1 MLELL
6 FSLIAGMLTVLAPC
20 VLPLLPV
27 IVGGS
32 FTGKHDKKRPY
43 LVAGGLV
50 SSIILF
56 TLLLKTSTTFINVD
70 QSVWTSISGGIV
82 IILGLVTLFP
92 KLWDTVIGTLGIQTS
107 SQGLLGKA
115 TRNTGPWAAVLT
127 GAALGPVFS
136 SCSPTYAW
144 IIANAIQKTDRS
156 WVLNLIVYSVGL
168 SIMLLAISLIGRK
181 FLDKIKWLS
190 NPHGTAQKVIG
201 ILFILVGLS
210 IVSGYDKKIQTY
222 LVEKNLFN
230 LNSFEEKLVPKD
242 EKVQK
247 APPKP
252 SSRAN
257 AKELATLNDPS
268 VFNVNPY
275 AAPEITGIQEWIN
288 SEPLTLAGLKGK
300 VVLVDFWT
308 YSCINCIRTL
318 PYVEKWYETYK
329 DQGLVV
335 IAMHAPEFAFE
346 KIPENVNNAV
356 AQHKLTYPIGLDN
369 DFKTWRAFQNQ
380 YWPASYLV
388 DKDGNVRREH
398 FGEGE
403 YMESEAAI
411 RALLAER
418 GSAELGAPV
427 ITNDPL
433 SPSSQA
439 QTPETYLGSLRAAR
453 QAANLPA
460 PPNSNQWAIDE
471 NWKQDSE
478 GITST
483 GSESKLQLRF
493 TGKKVF
499 LVMSS
504 EDGTSKTAKIMSGE
518 PLKPG
523 IKLVVEANTL
533 YEVFSGTTIVKD
545 ELIEITVPAGIKAYA
560 FTFES

>member
-92 KLWDTVIGTLGIQTS
+92 KLWDTIIGKLGIQTS

-115 TRNTGPWAAVLT
+115 TRNTGPWAAVIT

-257 AKELATLNDPS
+257 AKELSTLNDPS

-346 KIPENVNNAV
+346 KIPENVKNAV

-380 YWPASYLV
+380 YWPASYLI

-427 ITNDPL
+427 VTNNPL
-433 SPSSQA
+433 SPSSQV

-471 NWKQDSE
+471 NWKQDGE

-493 TGKKVF
+493 NGKKVLLQF
-499 LVMSS
+499 
-504 EDGTSKTAKIMSGE
+504 
-518 PLKPG
+518 
-523 IKLVVEANTL
+523 
-533 YEVFSGTTIVKD
+533 
-545 ELIEITVPAGIKAYA
+545 
-560 FTFES
+560 